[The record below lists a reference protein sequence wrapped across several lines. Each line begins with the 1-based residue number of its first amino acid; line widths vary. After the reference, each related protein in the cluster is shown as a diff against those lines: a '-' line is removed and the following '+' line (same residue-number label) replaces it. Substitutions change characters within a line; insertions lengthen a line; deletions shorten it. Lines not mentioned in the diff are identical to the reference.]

1 MQTTM
6 SKPQSSGPEAL
17 TSEAERQIAAAW
29 AGVKDHLPGPAP
41 LTARREA
48 AFRRFEAAGL
58 PHRRVEEWKYTDL
71 RALMR
76 DAKPLAQPPGEIG
89 TVRAR
94 AAGAVLAGVDVRR
107 IVIAD
112 GVLLKEASDLA
123 DLEPGL
129 SIGSLADALGSGD
142 AEVTS
147 RLGAQSPAEKDV
159 AFALNTA
166 FMGDGAV
173 IRLAPGATVARPIH
187 LVFCFTGPV
196 PATVFTRSLV
206 EVGAGATL
214 TLVESHEGPDAFD
227 YQVNTALDLVV
238 GDGATVDHVKIGTEG
253 SAALHVATLT
263 AALGRDVTFRGMVFA
278 IGGAAV
284 RNQLFVR
291 CDGAHTNLMLAG
303 ATLLKGRQHADAT
316 LVLDHA
322 IGGCQ
327 SRELFKGVLD
337 GDSRS
342 VFQGKIVVRPDAQK
356 TDGKM
361 SSHAL
366 LLSETAEADHKPE
379 LEIFADDVVC
389 GHGATAGAL
398 DEDLKFYLMA
408 RGIPRKEAETLLIQS
423 FVGEAIDTVAHEGIR
438 EALSAAATRWLE
450 ARQ

>member
-1 MQTTM
+1 MDDTM
-6 SKPQSSGPEAL
+6 TQATVTK
-17 TSEAERQIAAAW
+17 SEAERQIADAW
-29 AGVKDHLPGPAP
+29 TDVKDRLPGAAP

-48 AFRRFEAAGL
+48 AFKRFEAAGL
-58 PHRRVEEWKYTDL
+58 PNRRVEEWKYTDL

-89 TVRAR
+89 RVRAR
-94 AAGAVLAGVDVRR
+94 AGGAILSGVELRR
-107 IVIAD
+107 IVVAD
-112 GVLLKEASDLA
+112 GVLLKDISDLG

-129 SIGSLADALGSGD
+129 AIGSLADALTHGD
-142 AEVTS
+142 AEVMG

-173 IRLAPGATVARPIH
+173 IRVAPGARIARPIH

-206 EVGAGATL
+206 SVGAGAAV
-214 TLVESHEGPDAFD
+214 TLVESHEGPDGLD
-227 YQVNTALDLVV
+227 YQVNTALEIVA
-238 GDGATVDHVKIGTEG
+238 GDGAEIDHVKIGTEG
-253 SAALHVATLT
+253 TAALHVSTLT
-263 AALGRDVTFRGMVFA
+263 AALGRNVQFRDLNFTV
-278 IGGAAV
+278 GGAAV
-284 RNQLFVR
+284 RNQIFAR
-291 CDGAHTNLMLAG
+291 CDGSGSTLSLNG

-316 LVLDHA
+316 LVVDHA

-327 SRELFKGVLD
+327 SREIYKGVLE
-337 GDSRS
+337 GESRS
-342 VFQGKIVVRPDAQK
+342 VFQGKIIVRPDAQK

-361 SSHAL
+361 ASHAL

-398 DEDLKFYLMA
+398 DEDLRFYLMA
-408 RGIPRKEAETLLIQS
+408 RGIPKKQAETLLIQS
-423 FVGEAIDTVAHEGIR
+423 FVGEAIDAVTDEGVR
-438 EALSAAATRWLE
+438 DALSAAAMRWLE
-450 ARQ
+450 ARE

>member
-1 MQTTM
+1 MTQAT
-6 SKPQSSGPEAL
+6 L
-17 TSEAERQIAAAW
+17 TKSDAEQQLAAAW
-29 AGVKDHLPGPAP
+29 ADVKDRLPGAAP
-41 LTARREA
+41 LSARRES
-48 AFRRFEAAGL
+48 AFKRFEAAGL
-58 PHRRVEEWKYTDL
+58 PNRRVEEWKYTDL

-89 TVRAR
+89 KARAR
-94 AAGAVLAGVDVRR
+94 AAGAILSGVEVRR
-107 IVIAD
+107 VVIAD
-112 GVLLKEASDLA
+112 GVLVKELSDLA
-123 DLEPGL
+123 ALEPGL
-129 SIGSLADALGSGD
+129 TIGSLADALTRGD
-142 AEVTS
+142 SDVTS

-173 IRLAPGATVARPIH
+173 IRVAPGVKIARPIH

-196 PATVFTRSLV
+196 PATVFTRSLMT
-206 EVGAGATL
+206 VGAGATV
-214 TLVESHEGPDAFD
+214 TLVESHEGPDGLD
-227 YQVNTALDLVV
+227 YQVNTALEIVA
-238 GDGATVDHVKIGTEG
+238 GDGAEVDHVKIGLEG
-253 SAALHVATLT
+253 AAALHVATLT
-263 AALGRDVTFRGMVFA
+263 AALGRHVQLRNLTFA
-278 IGGAAV
+278 LGGAAV

-291 CDGAHTNLMLAG
+291 CDGAASTIGLHG

-316 LVLDHA
+316 LVVDHA

-327 SRELFKGVLD
+327 SREIFKGVLD

-342 VFQGKIVVRPDAQK
+342 VFQGKTIVRPDAQK

-361 SSHAL
+361 ASHAL

-408 RGIPRKEAETLLIQS
+408 RGIPNKEAETLLIQS
-423 FVGEAIDTVAHEGIR
+423 FVGEAIDTVTNEGIR
-438 EALSAAATRWLE
+438 DALTAATTRWLQ
-450 ARQ
+450 ARE